1 MNHSTIDLNKPQ
13 ILDRSA
19 SVEVAH
25 QELGN
30 ACRQQIYAACI
41 RQSNLREH
49 STSPLDEK
57 GSVANL
63 LYQCEWSI
71 NSHANTNTLAI
82 QCPNL
87 NSNLLVLEKVM
98 QFGSLLKQLAIG
110 KVRFSSDGETSL
122 EIGVDEISVDRD

>member
-1 MNHSTIDLNKPQ
+1 MNHSTLDLKKTFISDP
-13 ILDRSA
+13 ST
-19 SVEVAH
+19 SVEVA
-25 QELGN
+25 QKELGN

-41 RQSNLREH
+41 RQSNLREN
-49 STSPLDEK
+49 STSPLEEK

-87 NSNLLVLEKVM
+87 NSNWLILEKIM

-110 KVRFSSDGETSL
+110 KIRLSSGEETSL
-122 EIGVDEISVDRD
+122 EVGVDEISVREN